1 MATSEEAPSSE
12 LVNEPKT
19 LDSTEGQIMPE
30 NVCGA
35 ESSGTNGNDDDGEGS
50 GKTLEEAAEFM
61 EKGSVAVKAG
71 DYAEAAECF
80 SRAVEIRVAH
90 YGELAPE
97 CSSAYYKYGCALLY
111 KAQEEADPLGSVPK
125 KDTGSIQSSSKDV
138 SLSKGE
144 CSASSAAGDDD
155 STHNEVGRNDE
166 KKSAS
171 EVDQSEADD
180 DDHEGSEDEDLGDED
195 ESDLDLAWKMLDLS
209 RAIVE
214 KNPEDTIEKVDILS
228 ALGEVALERED
239 IETSLSDYL
248 NALSILQRLVESDSR
263 QLAELNFRICLAL
276 EVGSKPEEA
285 ITYCKKAISVCEARA
300 QRLKDEVKKATDSV
314 GTVIADDNQKV
325 DQGPNA
331 LDSGASVLGKEAEI
345 ETLNGLLDE
354 LGKKLEDLQ
363 QLVLNP
369 TPIMSEVLKMVA
381 AKSASSGTS
390 SAMSSSRMGTN
401 SSGAGFDSPT
411 LSTAHTKGTGDGAVQ
426 HLGVVG
432 RGVKRVSM
440 NPISGESGPTKKPLV
455 EKGPDGAP

>member
-1 MATSEEAPSSE
+1 MATSEEAPTSE

-19 LDSTEGQIMPE
+19 LDSTEAQIIMSE
-30 NVCGA
+30 NVFGG
-35 ESSGTNGNDDDGEGS
+35 ESSVNNGNNDDVVEGEGS
-50 GKTLEEAAEFM
+50 GKTLEEATEFM
-61 EKGSVAVKAG
+61 EKGSVASKAG

-125 KDTGSIQSSSKDV
+125 KDTGSIQSSGKDGP
-138 SLSKGE
+138 LSK
-144 CSASSAAGDDD
+144 
-155 STHNEVGRNDE
+155 E
-166 KKSAS
+166 KKGAS
-171 EVDQSEADD
+171 EVDQTEADD
-180 DDHEGSEDEDLGDED
+180 DDGDDDEGSEDEDLGDED
-195 ESDLDLAWKMLDLS
+195 ESDLDLAWKMLDLA

-214 KNPEDTIEKVDILS
+214 KNPVDTVEKVDILS

-263 QLAELNFRICLAL
+263 QLAELNFRICLAMEL
-276 EVGSKPEEA
+276 GSKPEEA
-285 ITYCKKAISVCEARA
+285 ITYCKKAISICEARV

-314 GTVIADDNQKV
+314 GSVIAEDNQKV
-325 DQGPNA
+325 DQDPNA
-331 LDSGASVLGKEAEI
+331 VHPDSSVLGKEAEI
-345 ETLNGLLDE
+345 ENVNGLLDD

-363 QLVLNP
+363 QPSLNP
-369 TPIMSEVLKMVA
+369 TPIMSEVLKLVA
-381 AKSASSGTS
+381 AKSAASSGTS
-390 SAMSSSRMGTN
+390 STLSSSRMGNN

-455 EKGPDGAP
+455 EKGQDGAP